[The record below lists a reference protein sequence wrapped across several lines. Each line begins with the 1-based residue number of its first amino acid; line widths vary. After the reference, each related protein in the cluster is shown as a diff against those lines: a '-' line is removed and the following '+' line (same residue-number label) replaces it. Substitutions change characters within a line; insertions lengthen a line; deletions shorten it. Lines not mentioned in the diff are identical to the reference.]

1 MMFPKVCGKQNA
13 HFTHR
18 RESSSLPSLHVTQW
32 VSQVYLWH
40 GTQVRKGLAIAQ
52 DDFKLSFAGSTTG
65 SMFGEGL
72 YFAES
77 CTKADE
83 YAKDDK
89 GHLGLEVD
97 WTSLFDFFF

>member
-1 MMFPKVCGKQNA
+1 M
-13 HFTHR
+13 
-18 RESSSLPSLHVTQW
+18 
-32 VSQVYLWH
+32 
-40 GTQVRKGLAIAQ
+40 RKGLAIAQ

-89 GHLGLEVD
+89 G
-97 WTSLFDFFF
+97 